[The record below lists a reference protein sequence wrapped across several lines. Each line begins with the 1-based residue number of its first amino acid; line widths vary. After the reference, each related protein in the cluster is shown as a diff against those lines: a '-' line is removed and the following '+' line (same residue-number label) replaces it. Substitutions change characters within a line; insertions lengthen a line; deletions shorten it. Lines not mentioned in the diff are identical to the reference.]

1 MHFFVSHFK
10 LSRRIQCLS
19 HRSVK
24 NGTLW
29 KNIINPTLVVKK
41 GRVGLLTT
49 TPAQPLLGGWLL
61 YETLLM
67 GLFIYCKRTSSIR
80 VSHGITVDSIS
91 VRTRPSVHQKK
102 TQWQFPTLL
111 MAGNLHSPLGWVF
124 SDQSK
129 IS

>member
-10 LSRRIQCLS
+10 LSRRI
-19 HRSVK
+19 RSEK

-29 KNIINPTLVVKK
+29 KNIINLTLVVKK
-41 GRVGLLTT
+41 SRVGLLTI

-91 VRTRPSVHQKK
+91 VRTRPSVRQKK

-124 SDQSK
+124 FRS
-129 IS
+129 I